1 MTPSPRHLI
10 SPLRLAAAAA
20 ALLAGA
26 LGGCQTAP
34 PAKAQAQTPQDP
46 SAQTVVAE
54 IALQRGDCRAASE
67 AYASAASHGN
77 AALARRA
84 SQVAFA
90 CEDLPAAWQAAQRWH
105 ALAPADRE
113 ASIIY
118 ATVALKLY
126 RIGDARTALA
136 PVVRNGAVQ
145 DDKEAVQKDKDLIAL
160 IDVLA
165 QESDST
171 ATLAALDDTLD
182 AHGSSARVLTA
193 LGDLALNAYDF
204 NRAERH
210 AREALERATDDPQA
224 LRLITRV
231 RTLRGDADG
240 AILGAREVMR
250 VAGADGTFELAD
262 VLTELDRTEEAR
274 QELERL
280 RANQASPEEIDRRLA
295 LIAYQSGDLAEARRR
310 FSELI
315 DRGEATDAAVF
326 YLADIANRTGDAD
339 AALAA
344 YRQLS
349 DSPMALS
356 ARERAAGILIDR
368 GKRGEALD
376 LLDSYESEHP
386 ESGFDLALAKAQVL
400 ADHGD
405 PKAGVGVLTDA
416 MQRFPDNPSIEY
428 ERATMLERAGQLNDS
443 IKAFE
448 RLMIARPNDPNLQN
462 ALGYTLADH
471 GLQLSRAEGLIRRA
485 LAVTPDNPAVLD
497 SLAWVRVRRG
507 DARGALPTLE
517 RAYTISRDAEIAAHW
532 GEALWL
538 AGAHDQAREVLATAL
553 ARNPDSAALK
563 ATLNR
568 LMPAEPPSAAPPP
581 AAPPVLTH

>member
-1 MTPSPRHLI
+1 MTPS
-10 SPLRLAAAAA
+10 LRYFILSLRRMAAAMAVA
-20 ALLAGA
+20 LAGA
-26 LGGCQTAP
+26 LAGCQTSP
-34 PAKAQAQTPQDP
+34 PPKAQQAQPSQDP

-77 AALARRA
+77 ATLARRA
-84 SQVAFA
+84 SQVALT

-105 ALAPADRE
+105 ELAPADRE

-126 RIGDARTALA
+126 HIGDARTALA
-136 PVVRNGAVQ
+136 AVVKNGAVQ
-145 DDKEAVQKDKDLIAL
+145 SDKDVVTLIEL
-160 IDVLA
+160 LA
-165 QESDST
+165 QESDSN
-171 ATLAALDDTLD
+171 ATLAAVDDTLD
-182 AHGSSARVLTA
+182 AHDSSAKVLTA

-250 VAGADGTFELAD
+250 VAGAEGTFELAD

-295 LIAYQSGDLAEARRR
+295 LIAYQSGDLSEARRR
-310 FSELI
+310 FTDLI

-326 YLADIANRTGDAD
+326 YLADIATRTGDAD

-349 DSPMALS
+349 DSPMALA

-386 ESGFDLALAKAQVL
+386 DSGYDLAVGKAQVL

-405 PKAGVGVLTDA
+405 PKAAVGVLTDA
-416 MQRFPDNPSIEY
+416 MQRFPQNPNIEY

-448 RLMIARPNDPNLQN
+448 QLIVVRPNDPNLQN

-471 GLQLSRAEGLIRRA
+471 NLQLSRAERLIRRA
-485 LAVTPDNPAVLD
+485 LSVTPDNPAVLD

-538 AGAHDQAREVLATAL
+538 AGLHAQAREVLATAL
-553 ARNPDSAALK
+553 ARNPDSGALK
-563 ATLNR
+563 DTLHR
-568 LMPAEPPSAAPPP
+568 LMPAEPAA
-581 AAPPVLTH
+581 ASH